1 MKIPMNYRNIVMF
14 SHFLSKCISSHSPP
28 GWVPLAKIFILVLEG
43 TCNDSWVLWL
53 FDMEQE
59 KFFYEY
65 FVLKMERNTVIK
77 KCIKKYFVVRKEG
90 KGKRLLNFVEGKGKF
105 LIFSVSLSCNR
116 KTIYLYQSL
125 FMRAFYVKKE
135 WRARARRKDTST
147 QVIQAKR
154 KVRHLFLRMWC
165 YLF

>member
-1 MKIPMNYRNIVMF
+1 MHFFPFPSRMGASGQNIYPCPRRHVQWQ
-14 SHFLSKCISSHSPP
+14 LGTLIVWY
-28 GWVPLAKIFILVLEG
+28 GARKIFLRVFCFENG
-43 TCNDSWVLWL
+43 EEHSY
-53 FDMEQE
+53 QE
-59 KFFYEY
+59 VYQVY
-65 FVLKMERNTVIK
+65 LS
-77 KCIKKYFVVRKEG
+77 VVRKEG

-125 FMRAFYVKKE
+125 FMRAFYAKKE